1 MAGRRGA
8 GYKRD
13 NGTKRGISL
22 TLYSMTGFA
31 RADGKDEQ
39 TAWTW
44 EIRSVNGRGLDSRLR
59 LPPGF
64 EKIEGPSRDLIAKH
78 IKRGNVQA
86 SLALAQTGAGTGI
99 AVNRD
104 VLEQAIHLA
113 TELSHRL
120 PSARPPSVDGLLA
133 LRGVLEP
140 AEHEPSADERERR
153 EAAILKD
160 LDQAL
165 LRLVLARAG
174 EGQKL
179 GEALRGRLDEIA
191 TLTDAAEKIA
201 ALQPQ
206 AIQDRLMKNVAVLL
220 EASPSFS
227 PERLAQEV
235 ALLAAKADLRE
246 ELDRLRAHVAHAR
259 ELLAAGAGVGRRLDF
274 LCQEFNREANTL
286 CSKSENV
293 ELTRIGLDL
302 KAVIEQFREQVQNI
316 E

>member
-1 MAGRRGA
+1 M
-8 GYKRD
+8 
-13 NGTKRGISL
+13 

-31 RADGKDEQ
+31 RADGKDDQ
-39 TAWTW
+39 AAWTW

-86 SLALAQTGAGTGI
+86 TLALARTGANAGI
-99 AVNRD
+99 AINRE

-113 TELSHRL
+113 SELSHRL

-133 LRGVLEP
+133 LRGVIEP
-140 AEHEPSADERERR
+140 AEHEPSAEERERR
-153 EAAILKD
+153 ETAILKD

-165 LRLVLARAG
+165 MRLVLARAG
-174 EGQKL
+174 EGHKL
-179 GEALRGRLDEIA
+179 GEALRRRLDEIGA
-191 TLTDAAEKIA
+191 STEAAEKLA

-206 AIQDRLMKNVAVLL
+206 AIQARLKKNVAVLL
-220 EASPSFS
+220 ESSPSMPS
-227 PERLAQEV
+227 ERLALEV

-246 ELDRLRAHVAHAR
+246 ELDRLKAHVAQAR
-259 ELLAAGAGVGRRLDF
+259 ELLADGAGVGRRLDF

-286 CSKSENV
+286 CSKSEDV

-302 KAVIEQFREQVQNI
+302 KAAIEQFREQVQNI

>member
-1 MAGRRGA
+1 M
-8 GYKRD
+8 
-13 NGTKRGISL
+13 
-22 TLYSMTGFA
+22 TLCSMTGFA
-31 RADGKDEQ
+31 RADGKDDQ
-39 TAWTW
+39 AAWTW

-86 SLALAQTGAGTGI
+86 TLALARTGANAGI
-99 AVNRD
+99 AINRE

-113 TELSHRL
+113 SELSHRL

-133 LRGVLEP
+133 LRGVIEP
-140 AEHEPSADERERR
+140 AEHEPSAEERERR
-153 EAAILKD
+153 ETAILKD

-165 LRLVLARAG
+165 MRLVLARAG
-174 EGQKL
+174 EGHKL
-179 GEALRGRLDEIA
+179 GEALRRRLDEIGA
-191 TLTDAAEKIA
+191 STEAAEKLA

-206 AIQDRLMKNVAVLL
+206 AIQARLKKNVAVLL
-220 EASPSFS
+220 ESSPSMPS
-227 PERLAQEV
+227 ERLALEV

-246 ELDRLRAHVAHAR
+246 ELDRLKAHVAQAR
-259 ELLAAGAGVGRRLDF
+259 ELLADGAGVGRRLDF

-286 CSKSENV
+286 CSKSEDV

-302 KAVIEQFREQVQNI
+302 KAAIEQFREQVQNI